1 MWYFQYHSLHII
13 SANLKPTLDSAVLK
27 LEGRDNGNLTENL
40 LCDQGQGRAAQ
51 ATIIR
56 AILLVSPGLELYAV
70 ATLQ

>member
-1 MWYFQYHSLHII
+1 MWYFQYHSLHIK
-13 SANLKPTLDSAVLK
+13 SALDSAVLK
-27 LEGRDNGNLTENL
+27 LEGRDDGNLAENL